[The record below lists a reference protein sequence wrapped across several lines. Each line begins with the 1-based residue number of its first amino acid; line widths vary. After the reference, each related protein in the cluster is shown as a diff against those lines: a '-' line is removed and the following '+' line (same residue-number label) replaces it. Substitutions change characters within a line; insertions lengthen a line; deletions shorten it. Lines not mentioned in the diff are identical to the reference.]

1 MFKVGF
7 IREVQSSN
15 WLSNTMVVSI
25 ISQLGFKLHFMKVG
39 QESDASM
46 VSEMA
51 YFVWSYATCLAL
63 LDCVEKMEHQ
73 DDLART

>member
-1 MFKVGF
+1 MGF

-15 WLSNTMVVSI
+15 WLSNTMVVST

-39 QESDASM
+39 QELDASM

-51 YFVWSYATCLAL
+51 YFVWNHATYLAL
-63 LDCVEKMEHQ
+63 LDCVEKMEHR